1 MANLSWSNIQEA
13 RNYLLKQC
21 DWTQLVDVP
30 LSDEDKEKFFFI
42 FNRYFSKKYTKKSQL
57 LNNKNVDK
65 SISLDLWYYFM
76 LDKPYPNWFWSKSPK
91 FEKTDIPD
99 SDFKL
104 LFLKLGLNKEQDLI
118 ITTPDSIFQNKI
130 KSGVLN
136 LLDKIGSAFSYKK
149 QHIR

>member
-1 MANLSWSNIQEA
+1 MAELIDVANAMFRNKKDWKNITDL
-13 RNYLLKQC
+13 Y
-21 DWTQLVDVP
+21 
-30 LSDEDKEKFFFI
+30 KEKFFFI
-42 FNRYFSKKYTKKSQL
+42 FNRYFSKKYTTKSQL

-65 SISLDLWYYFM
+65 STSLDLWYYFM

-118 ITTPDSIFQNKI
+118 YLLDNYPDLIQEELKFYKTKI
-130 KSGVLN
+130 K
-136 LLDKIGSAFSYKK
+136 
-149 QHIR
+149 